1 VTVDNRGTADRA
13 DDLLIG
19 GATYAVAPDDGDG
32 IFERNEDG
40 PVLFQISDPSGI
52 AVLRN
57 LPPASYWVIETTAPP
72 GYDVAAAVPYRPS
85 GGTSAQSC
93 FDAGT
98 LTCFADPAGGG
109 MTAVFVVNT
118 PLPAISTEDDYR
130 SPAVIILAIVGLVIV
145 IGAVGSA
152 FLRRT

>member
-1 VTVDNRGTADRA
+1 M
-13 DDLLIG
+13 
-19 GATYAVAPDDGDG
+19 APDNGNG
-32 IFERNEDG
+32 IFERNLDG

-52 AVLRN
+52 ATLRD
-57 LPPASYWVIETTAPP
+57 LPPGSYWVIETTPPP
-72 GYDVAAAVPYRPS
+72 GYDLAAAVPYRPS

-98 LTCFADPAGGG
+98 LTCYADPAGGG

-118 PLPAISTEDDYR
+118 PLPTVSTEDDYR
-130 SPAVIILAIVGLVIV
+130 SPAVIILAILGLVIV
-145 IGAVGSA
+145 VGAGVSA